1 VTSRL
6 HTSDVLQKGRAR
18 ELLVNN
24 GIASLQFYKA
34 AASFV
39 RRVVTSSASQLYECL
54 KDQKEQDSSRA
65 V

>member
-6 HTSDVLQKGRAR
+6 HKSSGLHQARAR
-18 ELLVNN
+18 ELLVNI
-24 GIASLQFYKA
+24 GSASLQFYKA
-34 AASFV
+34 RASFV